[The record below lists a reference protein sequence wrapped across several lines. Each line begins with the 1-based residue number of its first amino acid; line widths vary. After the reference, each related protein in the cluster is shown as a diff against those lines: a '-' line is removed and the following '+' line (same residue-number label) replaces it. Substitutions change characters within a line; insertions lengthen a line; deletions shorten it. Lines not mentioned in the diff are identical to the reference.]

1 MMFPKQPTKKKRLKH
16 CESIL
21 HKKDGTCYLC
31 MMLHDEYRIHKGL
44 HEHKHRTLHEHHIF
58 GGPTR
63 IHSEEEGLKV
73 YLCPEHHEHGPEA
86 AHKNADVAD
95 ILHRIGQQA
104 FEREYPNLEFRE
116 IFGKNYL

>member
-44 HEHKHRTLHEHHIF
+44 HEHHIF
-58 GGPTR
+58 GGTANR
-63 IHSEEEGLKV
+63 RLSEEDGLKV